1 MGLYLKKDARKPPSC
16 LKFEFTNAVHHVF
29 HSFFA
34 PAIFSQKIS
43 GLRVYASS
51 LMQSRRSDQKMHQD
65 RTFLSGPKAPLCA
78 L

>member
-1 MGLYLKKDARKPPSC
+1 MGLYLRKRCKKAAKL
-16 LKFEFTNAVHHVF
+16 LKFVFTNAVHHVF
-29 HSFFA
+29 HSFFT
-34 PAIFSQKIS
+34 PAIFSPKVR

-65 RTFLSGPKAPLCA
+65 RTFLSGLKAPLCA